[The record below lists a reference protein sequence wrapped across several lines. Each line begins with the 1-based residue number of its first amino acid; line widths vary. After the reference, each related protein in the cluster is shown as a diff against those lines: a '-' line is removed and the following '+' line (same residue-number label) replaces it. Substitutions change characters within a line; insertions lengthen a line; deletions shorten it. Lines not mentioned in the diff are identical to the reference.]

1 MRVRRA
7 RGDGGRDGWRR
18 RRTKGRFGLFLLG
31 FDEGVSMN
39 VKAMRDG

>member
-7 RGDGGRDGWRR
+7 RGDDGRYGWRR
-18 RRTKGRFGLFLLG
+18 RRTNGHFGLFLLG